1 MRVGI
6 FFLSG
11 LVLAAC
17 GGKSETTTSRWIKTA
32 GDLDIVMG
40 RADVTFTRTSG
51 ERRLD
56 ARLLALKE
64 EQEIGTAFLRATATW
79 EPLEARSVME
89 DSTFRAEEVLEA
101 ASDSEFQV
109 VQIWEGERSGGLPIG
124 RDSLY
129 SPDTLP
135 GLPFAVCELAG
146 TEDVLRPF
154 LMGSKLRITART
166 PTGLSTQ
173 GGVPVDRISMHLD
186 IGFSREGAQDFW
198 CAGARPLLH
207 RGRAMLHHD
216 AADRPLVEQ
225 LLRDAASSEAV
236 LPGAGP

>member
-1 MRVGI
+1 MRVAI
-6 FFLSG
+6 YLMSG

-32 GDLDIVMG
+32 DDLDIVMG

-56 ARLLALKE
+56 ARLLAME
-64 EQEIGTAFLRATATW
+64 DEREIGTAFLRATATW

-89 DSTFRAEEVLEA
+89 DPNFRAEEVLEA

-109 VQIWEGERSGGLPIG
+109 VHVWDGQRSGGLPIG

-146 TEDVLRPF
+146 AKDVFRPF
-154 LMGSKLRITART
+154 LMGSKLRLTARA
-166 PTGLSTQ
+166 PTGVSTQ
-173 GGVPVDRISMHLD
+173 GGVPVDRVSMNLD

-198 CAGARPLLH
+198 CAGTRPLLH
-207 RGRAMLHHD
+207 RARAMLHHD

-225 LLRDAASSEAV
+225 LLKDAAPSEGV